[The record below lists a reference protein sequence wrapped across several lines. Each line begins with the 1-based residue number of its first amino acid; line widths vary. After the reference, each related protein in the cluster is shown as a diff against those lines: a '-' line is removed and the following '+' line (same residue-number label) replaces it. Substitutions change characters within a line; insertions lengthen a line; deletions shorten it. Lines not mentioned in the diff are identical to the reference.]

1 MKSETILAGLEKLY
15 ARRKALDAQIS
26 AVEKKLV
33 GEVKN
38 AAKTTGAVKGKT
50 AGAKGK
56 TAAVKGKTAGA
67 KKSVGR
73 PAKKASSPFGK

>member
-1 MKSETILAGLEKLY
+1 MKAETILSGLEKLY

-26 AVEKKLV
+26 EAEKKLV

-38 AAKTTGAVKGKT
+38 AAKTASAVKGKV
-50 AGAKGK
+50 
-56 TAAVKGKTAGA
+56 AAV

-73 PAKKASSPFGK
+73 PAKKPLGK